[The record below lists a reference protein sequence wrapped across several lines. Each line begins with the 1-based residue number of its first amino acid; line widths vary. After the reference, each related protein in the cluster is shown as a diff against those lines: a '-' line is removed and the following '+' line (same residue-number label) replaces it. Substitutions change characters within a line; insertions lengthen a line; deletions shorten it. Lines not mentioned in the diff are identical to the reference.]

1 MWKLLMAEWAKRPP
15 EILYRDDR
23 IKLLLEAIREELP
36 QLIRGSPDLS
46 LSDKSELLSVAGG
59 IDRAKDYLADPKKIQ
74 LALFIA
80 KVYTE
85 YADRLF
91 NFVEYDER

>member
-46 LSDKSELLSVAGG
+46 LSDKSKLLSVAGG
-59 IDRAKDYLADPKKIQ
+59 IDRAKDYLADPAKIQ